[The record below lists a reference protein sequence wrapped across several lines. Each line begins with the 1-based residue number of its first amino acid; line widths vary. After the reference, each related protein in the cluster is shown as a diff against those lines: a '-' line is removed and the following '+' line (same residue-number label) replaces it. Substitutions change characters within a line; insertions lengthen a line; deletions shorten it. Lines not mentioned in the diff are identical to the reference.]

1 MSWVMNLGS
10 SSKFS
15 LCSIAWLQG
24 LSDMWMWINI
34 ITNKKAG
41 KGLSLSRMAPASHSW
56 DQSSYAESDYSL
68 PQSPASTRPPSQAS
82 CYTSSCPTT
91 PLSSRRQQFMMSP
104 YRSAIFNLVF
114 SSKLTIVNVDQ
125 WFFLH
130 NLPKF

>member
-114 SSKLTIVNVDQ
+114 ASKYMY
-125 WFFLH
+125 
-130 NLPKF
+130 KM

>member
-1 MSWVMNLGS
+1 
-10 SSKFS
+10 
-15 LCSIAWLQG
+15 
-24 LSDMWMWINI
+24 MWMWINI

-104 YRSAIFNLVF
+104 YRSAIFYLVF
-114 SSKLTIVNVDQ
+114 PSKYTMIDTVLFSS
-125 WFFLH
+125 
-130 NLPKF
+130 